1 MPTFDETWKSIG
13 PLWAAV
19 NDSEGAEASG
29 LAPSSNDGEA
39 TVFAVRTGDVEQPPQ
54 LPEGGDVV
62 GAPLGPYDAV
72 EVTLFGRAAAR
83 GRIAFGDSVAV
94 VGRFDFEH
102 GTDPDKLGPAVLSA
116 LAEEAF
122 LEGADVIY
130 TVVEGHQA
138 PSYLGSGWTEAG
150 RLARS

>member
-1 MPTFDETWKSIG
+1 MPALDEIWNSIG

-19 NDSEGAEASG
+19 NESEWAESG
-29 LAPSSNDGEA
+29 PAPSVDGGEA
-39 TVFAVRTGDVEQPPQ
+39 TVFAARTADVEQPPQ

-94 VGRFDFEH
+94 VGHFDFEK
-102 GTDPDKLGPAVLSA
+102 GTDPDVLGPALVSA

-122 LEGADVIY
+122 LEGAEVIY
-130 TVVEGHQA
+130 TVVEASQA
-138 PSYLGSGWTEAG
+138 PSYLGTGWTEAG
-150 RLARS
+150 RLTRS